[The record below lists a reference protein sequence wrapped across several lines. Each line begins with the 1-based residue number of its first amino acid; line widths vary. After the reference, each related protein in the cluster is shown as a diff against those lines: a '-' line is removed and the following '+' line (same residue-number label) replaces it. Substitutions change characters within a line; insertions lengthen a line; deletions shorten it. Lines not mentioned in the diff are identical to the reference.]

1 MLSCHDNTSGRGDP
15 PNPRTPAVRKEA
27 ARHLVEGWR
36 EDLAGGIPRTPAR
49 QPCARRPPDIW
60 SRAGARISP
69 GGSPEPPHAS
79 RAQGGRPTFGRGLA
93 RGSRPAPERASGPR
107 WARRMPT
114 APGGSSGRCARPPRS
129 GLRDAERPERPKP
142 WRPLRL
148 RGVTGGTA
156 PRQPCGHPRNPPRA
170 PPETAVAGP
179 SRASSSTSWSP
190 ASQTARANRPT
201 RHSLATAALSPRRP
215 LSALPVLPVPLGDR
229 RSSLSGD
236 PTTRR
241 LPETPPSSPGVASE
255 PVVQVKVRF
264 RRPLSGPRGRL
275 PSRS

>member
-156 PRQPCGHPRNPPRA
+156 PRQPLRGRTRSGNRETLPRNPPRA
-170 PPETAVAGP
+170 ARNGGGRAVAGKLLDLLVASLTDGEGEQADP
-179 SRASSSTSWSP
+179 SLLGDGGALP
-190 ASQTARANRPT
+190 APPAFRPT
-201 RHSLATAALSPRRP
+201 RTTRTPRRP
-215 LSALPVLPVPLGDR
+215 AIVALR
-229 RSSLSGD
+229 RSYD
-236 PTTRR
+236 P
-241 LPETPPSSPGVASE
+241 
-255 PVVQVKVRF
+255 
-264 RRPLSGPRGRL
+264 
-275 PSRS
+275 